1 VASPEDPDGTELQLA
16 VTTMALYRYV
26 PGKEELVDLMMD
38 AAIGTPSS
46 PIGRAEDWRTGLA
59 QWQETTSRFF
69 NGTPGCSS

>member
-1 VASPEDPDGTELQLA
+1 MNRLANELG